1 MPPPPAPDRTPE
13 GPLRGLAALER
24 LRGQV
29 ESAVTEI
36 ERLREQNAALAERI
50 GQLEEAV
57 SGESPVLPLD
67 GDPASLRDKVKGFI
81 DAIDRAL
88 ATGEPPEG
96 LVSSPAAAAS
106 AAGPDPSAPADA
118 SPDDR
123 DG

>member
-29 ESAVTEI
+29 ESAVAEI

-81 DAIDRAL
+81 EAIDRAL

-96 LVSSPAAAAS
+96 LVSSPDLASSPDAAP
-106 AAGPDPSAPADA
+106 PDPSADA